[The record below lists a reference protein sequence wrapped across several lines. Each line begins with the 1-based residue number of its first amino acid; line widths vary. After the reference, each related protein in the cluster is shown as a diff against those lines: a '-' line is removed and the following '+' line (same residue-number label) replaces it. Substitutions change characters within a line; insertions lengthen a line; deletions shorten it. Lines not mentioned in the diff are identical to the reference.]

1 MAPAGHSARG
11 WCCWGPQF
19 KEGVALPAWR
29 VWAGPWAESLQG
41 WGRGRGWGRSLCKT
55 GGGAVGTAQ
64 PPALSSSR
72 SYLNRGSRASLGGAG
87 TYGCTD
93 PSWQPQ
99 DPRPPSSRGRGWL
112 LRPLLACG
120 RVWPSRAQ
128 AVLSSPP
135 SQFLGPLAP
144 AALQGSAAT
153 AGEGPCVPL
162 SGRPCPI
169 ASRGAGLV
177 GPMTSEPNE
186 AHGALSAPLWWGSP
200 CTPVPGSLSAVWG
213 GEVMRPERAAV
224 SSPCVRGVA
233 LGAIQPCLAL
243 WLQALLSCPHP
254 PRQRPVCAYQGSR
267 RRQSTL

>member
-135 SQFLGPLAP
+135 EPVPRPVGACSSPRLGSHGGRRALRPSVW
-144 AALQGSAAT
+144 AALSHCISGGR
-153 AGEGPCVPL
+153 AGG
-162 SGRPCPI
+162 
-169 ASRGAGLV
+169 
-177 GPMTSEPNE
+177 T
-186 AHGALSAPLWWGSP
+186 HD
-200 CTPVPGSLSAVWG
+200 
-213 GEVMRPERAAV
+213 
-224 SSPCVRGVA
+224 
-233 LGAIQPCLAL
+233 LGAE
-243 WLQALLSCPHP
+243 
-254 PRQRPVCAYQGSR
+254 
-267 RRQSTL
+267 